1 LESDNGKEWK
11 INGKKIKINVDA
23 KEWKVDINERV
34 SSIYCLFGSNKYKEA
49 GEEAQRLLQDVE
61 TANELINKIK

>member
-1 LESDNGKEWK
+1 MLMLKNGRS
-11 INGKKIKINVDA
+11 ILT
-23 KEWKVDINERV
+23 RV